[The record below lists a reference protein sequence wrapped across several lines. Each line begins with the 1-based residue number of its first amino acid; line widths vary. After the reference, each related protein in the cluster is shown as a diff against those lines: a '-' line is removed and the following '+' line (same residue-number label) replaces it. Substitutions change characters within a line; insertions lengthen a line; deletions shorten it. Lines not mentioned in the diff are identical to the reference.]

1 MPHAGLRDIVTL
13 LGAVV
18 GLSVGNVLLKIG
30 MGRLDGAPP
39 GALWATLAQTWQL
52 PLGILLMIGQ
62 FVGMLSLFKWG
73 WPAGVVVP
81 LLGLNYVL
89 TALLEQAW
97 LGTRLDRSAWLG
109 IAFVLVGVAFLA
121 RAGSAGAS

>member
-13 LGAVV
+13 LAAVL

-30 MGRLDGAPP
+30 MGRLEAAPA
-39 GALWATLAQTWQL
+39 GDLWPTLAQTWQL
-52 PLGILLMIGQ
+52 PLGIVLMVGQ

-73 WPAGVVVP
+73 WPAGLVVP

-89 TALLEQAW
+89 TAWLEQAW
-97 LGTRLDRSAWLG
+97 LGTRLDRTAWVG

-121 RAGSAGAS
+121 RSTSPSAG

>member
-1 MPHAGLRDIVTL
+1 MPHPALRDILTL
-13 LGAVV
+13 LGAVA

-30 MGRLDGAPP
+30 MGRLDAAPA
-39 GALWATLAQTWQL
+39 GALWSTITQTWQL
-52 PLGILLMIGQ
+52 PLGVVLMIVQ

-73 WPAGVVVP
+73 WPAGLVVP

-97 LGTRLDRSAWLG
+97 LGTRLDRSAWIG
-109 IAFVLVGVAFLA
+109 IALVLVGVAFLA
-121 RAGSAGAS
+121 RSTNPSTG